1 MPYEDERPGR
11 ALLTAAAAM
20 LGVALVVGLVIG
32 GVALVALRDVVGDG
46 SQSASDSRG
55 DDRLVIPRYEPTEGA
70 ADDPQIPGIKSP
82 KKSDELEQTKEPT
95 KAKVTLFVAPQS
107 VSPGE
112 RINFNGVYVDGE
124 EGTSL
129 QVQRRESGT
138 WTDFPVDATVQGGS
152 FETWIQTS
160 RTGEQVFRVYDVA
173 AERASNTVTVTVG

>member
-20 LGVALVVGLVIG
+20 LGVALLVGLVVG
-32 GVALVALRDVVGDG
+32 GVALVALRDVVGG
-46 SQSASDSRG
+46 SSEAAGSD
-55 DDRLVIPRYEPTEGA
+55 DQDRLVVPRYKPTKGA
-70 ADDPQIPGIKSP
+70 AEEPEIPGIESSGTP
-82 KKSDELEQTKEPT
+82 KELKQTKEPT

-124 EGTSL
+124 EGATL
-129 QVQRRESGT
+129 QIQRRENGT
-138 WTDFPVDATVQGGS
+138 WTDFPVDATVNGGS